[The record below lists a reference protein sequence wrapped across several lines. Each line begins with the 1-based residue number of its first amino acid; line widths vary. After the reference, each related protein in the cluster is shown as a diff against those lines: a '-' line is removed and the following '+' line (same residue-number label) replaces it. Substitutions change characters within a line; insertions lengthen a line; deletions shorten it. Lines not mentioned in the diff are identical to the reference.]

1 MAKIIDEWEVPN
13 EGTILTLD
21 EDTPFRP
28 YWHYVIDG
36 VEYEPVMVY
45 DMGENVIAIK
55 AYGSFIG
62 KTVEFK

>member
-1 MAKIIDEWEVPN
+1 MTKIIDEWRLLDKY
-13 EGTILTLD
+13 TILTLD

-45 DMGENVIAIK
+45 DMGENVIAINEP
-55 AYGSFIG
+55 GSFIG